1 MKSLIIASNKSG
13 GGKTTFT
20 LSLMNSLI
28 KKGFSVQGFKVG
40 PDYIDGAFHEFIT
53 KKHSRNLDLFLMGTD
68 GINYSYSKGK
78 SDLGV
83 IEGVMGLYDG
93 KGISTFAST
102 YHVSKELGDMPILLV
117 ITPGAQSVT
126 LCAEINGLKEFK
138 NANIV
143 GVVLNSISP
152 SYYTMLKAAIEK
164 HCNIKVFGYMP
175 KDEKLSLKSRHLGL
189 VQSVEV
195 SNLKE
200 KIDYASK
207 LLEEYVDIDSLVDEF
222 KEYKAKSIKY
232 DLEYKDIKIGV
243 ALDKAFSFYYR
254 ENIELLK
261 QIGEITYFS
270 PLNDKELPKDLDF
283 LYIGG
288 GYPEV
293 FKEEL
298 SKNISMRK
306 SIKKALENGL
316 RCFAECGGL
325 MYLTQDIDGSEMV
338 GFFNGNAEMTTRL
351 QRFGYSTL
359 ILNNNEQDL
368 TINCHEFHKSK
379 VNLEEETVYNI
390 SKENYLG
397 NKTEWVCGY
406 KKNNTIAGYP
416 HVNFLGNIDFF
427 KEIVGYKKY

>member
-20 LSLMNSLI
+20 LALMNSLM
-28 KKGFSVQGFKVG
+28 KKGFDVQGFKVG

-53 KKHSRNLDLFLMGTD
+53 KKPSRNLDIFLMGTD
-68 GINYSYSKGK
+68 GIKDSYSRGKG
-78 SDLGV
+78 DLGV

-102 YHVSKELGDMPILLV
+102 YHVSKELNDMPILLV

-126 LCAEINGLKEFK
+126 LCAEINGLKDFK

-164 HCNIKVFGYMP
+164 NCDLKVFGYIP
-175 KDEKLSLKSRHLGL
+175 KDENLSLKSRHLGL
-189 VQSVEV
+189 VQSIEV
-195 SNLKE
+195 TNLKE
-200 KIDYASK
+200 KIDYASS
-207 LLEEYVDIDSLVDEF
+207 LLEEYVDVDALINEF
-222 KEYKAKSIKY
+222 KEYKAKNIKY
-232 DLEYKDIKIGV
+232 SLEYKDIKIGV
-243 ALDKAFSFYYR
+243 ALDKAFNFYYQ
-254 ENIELLK
+254 ENIELLNE
-261 QIGEITYFS
+261 IGKITYFS

-306 SIKKALENGL
+306 SIKTALCNGL

-325 MYLTQDIDGSEMV
+325 MYLTQDIDGIEMV
-338 GFFNGNAEMTTRL
+338 GFFKGNAEMTTRL
-351 QRFGYSTL
+351 QKFGYATL
-359 ILNNNEQDL
+359 TLNNDGHKL
-368 TINCHEFHKSK
+368 KINCHEFHKSK
-379 VNLEEETVYNI
+379 VNLEEKTVYNI

-397 NKTEWVCGY
+397 NKSEWVCGY

-427 KEIVGYKKY
+427 KEIIGYEKY

>member
-20 LSLMNSLI
+20 LALMNSLM
-28 KKGFSVQGFKVG
+28 KKGFDVQGFKVG

-53 KKHSRNLDLFLMGTD
+53 KKPSRNLDIFLMGTD
-68 GINYSYSKGK
+68 GIKDSYSREKG
-78 SDLGV
+78 DLGV

-102 YHVSKELGDMPILLV
+102 YHVSKELNDMPILLV

-126 LCAEINGLKEFK
+126 LCAEINGLKDFK

-164 HCNIKVFGYMP
+164 NCDLKVFGYIP
-175 KDEKLSLKSRHLGL
+175 KDENLSLKSRHLGL
-189 VQSVEV
+189 VQSIEV
-195 SNLKE
+195 TNLKE
-200 KIDYASK
+200 KIDYASS
-207 LLEEYVDIDSLVDEF
+207 LLEEYVDVDALINEF
-222 KEYKAKSIKY
+222 KEYKAKNIKY
-232 DLEYKDIKIGV
+232 SLEYKDIKIGV
-243 ALDKAFSFYYR
+243 ALDKAFNFYYQ
-254 ENIELLK
+254 ENIELLNE
-261 QIGEITYFS
+261 IGKITYFS

-306 SIKKALENGL
+306 SIKTALCNGL

-325 MYLTQDIDGSEMV
+325 MYLTQDIDGIEMV
-338 GFFNGNAEMTTRL
+338 GFFKGNAEMTTRL
-351 QRFGYSTL
+351 QKFGYATL
-359 ILNNNEQDL
+359 TLNNDGHKL
-368 TINCHEFHKSK
+368 KINCHEFHKSK
-379 VNLEEETVYNI
+379 VNLEEKTVYNI

-397 NKTEWVCGY
+397 NKSEWVCGY

-427 KEIVGYKKY
+427 KEIIGYEKY